1 VNEERTAPRRLLPA
15 LRRSPGRSRQAPLG
29 SWSMSIG
36 VVGFAIFVLAAVA
49 APILTHY
56 DPVQLDLLSTLQ
68 PPSIAHPFGTDH
80 LGRDI
85 LARVIYGARIDLQI
99 GLIGVA
105 IPLVIGTVVG
115 LVAGYFG
122 RWADTIIGRVIDI
135 VIAFPFLVL
144 VIAIVAMLGP
154 GLVNLYIAIS
164 VVSWVLYA
172 RIVRAETLAIRR
184 REYIL
189 AAESLGYGHLRTMLR
204 HILPNV
210 VAPAFVFGM
219 SDFVLDL
226 QLGAT
231 LSFFGLGVQPPTP
244 EWGLMI
250 AETRNFMLTAP
261 WTVLFPGLAIIAVSF
276 FVSLI
281 GDGLADRVR
290 GLDER

>member
-1 VNEERTAPRRLLPA
+1 MNV
-15 LRRSPGRSRQAPLG
+15 
-29 SWSMSIG
+29 G
-36 VVGFAIFVLAAVA
+36 VIGFAVFVLAAVA

-56 DPVQLDLLSTLQ
+56 NPVQLDLLSTLQ
-68 PPSIAHPFGTDH
+68 PPSLAHPFGTDH

-105 IPLVIGTVVG
+105 IPLVIGTLVG
-115 LVAGYFG
+115 LMAGYFG
-122 RWADTIIGRVIDI
+122 RWADTIIGRVVDVI
-135 VIAFPFLVL
+135 IAFPFLVL

-154 GLVNLYIAIS
+154 GLINLYIAIS

-204 HILPNV
+204 HVLPNV

-231 LSFFGLGVQPPTP
+231 LSFFGLGVQPPTA

-261 WTVLFPGLAIIAVSF
+261 WTVVFPGLAIITVSF

>member
-1 VNEERTAPRRLLPA
+1 
-15 LRRSPGRSRQAPLG
+15 
-29 SWSMSIG
+29 
-36 VVGFAIFVLAAVA
+36 
-49 APILTHY
+49 
-56 DPVQLDLLSTLQ
+56 
-68 PPSIAHPFGTDH
+68 
-80 LGRDI
+80 
-85 LARVIYGARIDLQI
+85 
-99 GLIGVA
+99 
-105 IPLVIGTVVG
+105 
-115 LVAGYFG
+115 VAGYFG

-135 VIAFPFLVL
+135 IIAFPFLVL

-154 GLVNLYIAIS
+154 GLVNLYIAIT

-204 HILPNV
+204 HVLPNV
-210 VAPAFVFGM
+210 LAPAFVFGM

-231 LSFFGLGVQPPTP
+231 LSFFGLGVQPPTA

-261 WTVLFPGLAIIAVSF
+261 WTVVFPGLAIITVSF